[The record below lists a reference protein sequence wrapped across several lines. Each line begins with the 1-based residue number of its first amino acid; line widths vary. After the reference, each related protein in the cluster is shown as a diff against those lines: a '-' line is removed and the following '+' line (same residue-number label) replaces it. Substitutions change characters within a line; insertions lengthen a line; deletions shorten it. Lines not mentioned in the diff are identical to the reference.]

1 MNAAH
6 PATQLRPLTGRS
18 RRRLAIGGL
27 VAIVCAGAA
36 VGVGIL
42 TGILPNPTLATPTVG
57 RPDVSNV
64 PDREPAPLVKVIRP
78 KKDSSV
84 QITVEDPAATV
95 DAFFRADLR
104 ARASGLVRTVTK
116 NIGDRVRKGDLLI
129 DIDVPEL
136 ERDVAQKAAVVNQR
150 LQELRV
156 AQAKLKDVGAAKEV
170 ARTGVRQRQAEVV
183 AAEATRDFR
192 KLRYERFKAMA
203 KRGSLPE
210 GALDEEERDYKASE
224 AVVMAAEA
232 AEARAR
238 ADLSEVDFKYEAAE
252 ADIDLSRALVEVARR
267 DLDRARAVA
276 DYTRVVAPFDG
287 VVIRRNVDPGS
298 FVQNATTG
306 SSEPLI
312 SVARTDLVTVVARVP
327 DNAAPYVAEGI
338 PALIRVDE
346 LPGMTIAAHVTRF
359 SPAVTSMDRTLRI
372 EVDLFTGSQRAYERY
387 RETMIA
393 GGLAA
398 LGLTNPFVF
407 AAASAT
413 DARWLAGL
421 TKGER
426 DGLPTRVPAG
436 RALLPG
442 MTGSARFTLET
453 FGDSFVIPSSAVY
466 TRGGKPYILTV
477 AGGKT
482 KQLPVK
488 VQVDDGRIA
497 KVAIVTRKSDPSG
510 GQREVLEELTG
521 TEEIVVA
528 RQLELEVGTAVHTVP
543 TDW

>member
-1 MNAAH
+1 MTVVLTPAAPRRLH
-6 PATQLRPLTGRS
+6 ARG
-18 RRRLAIGGL
+18 RRRLVIGGVAVAAL
-27 VAIVCAGAA
+27 VGGGIAT
-36 VGVGIL
+36 GIL
-42 TGILPNPTLATPTVG
+42 TGHIPNPLMASPTVG
-57 RPDVSNV
+57 RPEQDAPSAE
-64 PDREPAPLVKVIRP
+64 DARPLVKVVHPR
-78 KKDSSV
+78 KDANV
-84 QITVEDPAATV
+84 RITVEDPAAAV
-95 DAFFRADLR
+95 DPFFRADLR
-104 ARASGLVRTVTK
+104 ARASGLVRMVTK
-116 NIGDRVRKGDLLI
+116 NIGDRVHKGDLLI

-150 LQELRV
+150 LEELRV
-156 AQAKLKDVGAAKEV
+156 ATAKYDVTGAAKEV
-170 ARTGVRQRQAEVV
+170 AKVGVRQRHAEVV

-192 KLRYERFKAMA
+192 QLRFERFKVMA

-224 AVVMAAEA
+224 AVVLAADA

-238 ADLSEVDFKYEAAE
+238 ADLTEVDFKIEAAD
-252 ADIDLSRALVEVARR
+252 ADIKLSRALVEVARR

-287 VVIRRNVDPGS
+287 VVIRRTVDPGS

-306 SSEPLI
+306 ASEPLI

-346 LPGMTIAAHVTRF
+346 LPGMTIAARVTRF
-359 SPAVTSMDRTLRI
+359 SPAVTSLDRTLRI
-372 EVDLFTGSQRAYERY
+372 EVDLFTGSPRAFERY
-387 RETMIA
+387 RETMIG
-393 GGLAA
+393 GGLAG
-398 LGLTNPFVF
+398 LGLTDPVTC
-407 AAASAT
+407 AAVSAT

-421 TKGER
+421 AKGER

-442 MTGSARFTLET
+442 MTGSARFTLDT
-453 FGDSFVIPSSAVY
+453 FGDAYVIPSAAVY
-466 TRGGKPYILTV
+466 TRGGKPYVLAV
-477 AGGKT
+477 VGEKT
-482 KQLPVK
+482 RQLPVK
-488 VQVDDGRIA
+488 VQVDDGRVA
-497 KVAIVTRKSDPSG
+497 KVAVLTRKPDPSG

-521 TEEIVVA
+521 AEDIVVA
-528 RQLELEVGTAVHTVP
+528 RQLELEVGAAVRAVP